1 MIESIHVA
9 KTATY
14 GDALQSLTGLK
25 TFNYIYG
32 SNGSGKTTISRVVA
46 NPADPGHASC
56 KIAWKAGA
64 PLDAFV
70 YNRDFVAANFGLSP
84 IKGVFTLGKQSV
96 EAAEALRLA
105 AAEVAKRVAE
115 IVALTATLKGPDG
128 LGGKKAELEALDQWL
143 QDKCWAQ
150 KVKHGAKLSVAFEG
164 YRNDKSK
171 FKRKILEELA
181 RSASAEK
188 RPTMVDMEA
197 RAETIFGTAPTSET
211 LLATPSA
218 TSLVAR
224 ESNPTL
230 PKVVVGSKDV
240 DIAAMIEK
248 LGASDWVKQGRPFF
262 RKSDGDC
269 PFCQQPAPASL
280 EADLDA
286 YFDGAFVAETAAI
299 DALAIVYIADGEAFL
314 SAVDAVAASAS
325 TRVDKAG
332 LQSQRDA
339 VAAKIAANSLLI
351 ESKRKEP
358 SRPIV
363 LDGLAQG
370 AAAIAATIA
379 KANTAIGAHNET
391 VANIRTEKEKLTAQ
405 VWRHLVEDELAGD
418 LSDYATRKDGLDKAV
433 AKLESSIAEKAKAKL
448 AKEGEI
454 RKLEKSSTSVQP
466 TVDEINGLLRSY
478 GFRSFSLA
486 RVCEGNTY
494 ALRRA
499 DQTDA
504 RETLSEGEKSFVTFL
519 YFYHLLQGSPDDS
532 GTVSPRVAVFDDP
545 VSSLDS
551 DVLFIVSSLI
561 HRLMDQVR
569 AKAHPV
575 KQLFILTHNIHF
587 HREVTFNG
595 GRPQGATMSEE
606 SFWVVRKPGDHSLL
620 QPSPGNPVSSS
631 YEMLWAEIRRKDLTV
646 GAVQNTL
653 RRILESYFKILGG
666 VDPRNLDRHFE
677 GVDKV
682 VCKSLFAWINAGS
695 HGFDDNLHFAVD
707 DASVEN
713 HLRVFK
719 AIFENSEHGAHY
731 RMMMREPPAEL
742 LVAPAAL
749 DAGPHEKR

>member
-14 GDALQSLTGLK
+14 GDARQSLTGLK

-32 SNGSGKTTISRVVA
+32 SNGSGKTTISRIVA
-46 NPADPGHASC
+46 NPGDPAHASC
-56 KIAWKAGA
+56 NIAWKAGA

-96 EAAEALRLA
+96 EDAEALRVA
-105 AAEVAKRVAE
+105 AAEVAKRAAE
-115 IVALTATLKGPDG
+115 IIALTATLKGPDG
-128 LGGKKAELEALDQWL
+128 LGGKKAELDALDQWL

-150 KVKHGAKLSVAFEG
+150 KVKHGAKLSGAFEG

-171 FKRKILEELA
+171 FKRKILEELSA
-181 RSASAEK
+181 VASAGT
-188 RPTMVDMEA
+188 RPTLVDMEA
-197 RAETIFGTAPTSET
+197 RAETVFGPTPTSEA
-211 LLATPSA
+211 LLASPSA
-218 TSLVAR
+218 ASLVAR
-224 ESNPTL
+224 ESNPIL
-230 PKVVVGSKDV
+230 PKVIVGSKDV

-262 RKSDGDC
+262 QKNDGDC

-280 EADLDA
+280 EADLGA
-286 YFDGAFVAETAAI
+286 YFDGAFVADTEAI
-299 DALAIVYIADGEAFL
+299 DALAIAYLADGKAFL
-314 SAVDAVAASAS
+314 SAVDAVAASTS
-325 TRVDKAG
+325 VRLDKVA
-332 LQSQRDA
+332 LQSQRDVA
-339 VAAKIAANSLLI
+339 AAKIAANSLLI

-363 LDGLAQG
+363 LDGLTECV
-370 AAAIAATIA
+370 AAIAVTIV
-379 KANTAIGAHNET
+379 KGNTAIGAHNAT
-391 VANIRTEKEKLTAQ
+391 VANIKAEKEKLTAQ
-405 VWRHLVEDELAGD
+405 VWRHLVEEELGPD
-418 LSDYATRKDGLDKAV
+418 LTDYATRKDGLDKAV
-433 AKLESSIAEKAKAKL
+433 AKLEGSIAEATRLKL

-454 RKLEKSSTSVQP
+454 RALEKSSTSVQP

-478 GFRSFSLA
+478 GFRSFALA
-486 RVCEGNTY
+486 RVGEGNTY

-499 DQTDA
+499 DETDA

-561 HRLMDQVR
+561 HRLMEQVR
-569 AKAHPV
+569 DKTHPV
-575 KQLFILTHNIHF
+575 KQLFILTHNVHF

-595 GRPQGATMSEE
+595 DRPQGATMREE
-606 SFWVVRKPGDHSLL
+606 SFWVVRKPGGHSLL
-620 QPSPGNPVSSS
+620 EPSPGNPVSSS

-666 VDPRNLDRHFE
+666 VDPKSRPAFRGCGQSGLQVYVLLDQRR
-677 GVDKV
+677 
-682 VCKSLFAWINAGS
+682 LAW
-695 HGFDDNLHFAVD
+695 L
-707 DASVEN
+707 
-713 HLRVFK
+713 
-719 AIFENSEHGAHY
+719 
-731 RMMMREPPAEL
+731 
-742 LVAPAAL
+742 
-749 DAGPHEKR
+749 

>member
-14 GDALQSLTGLK
+14 GDARQSLTGLK

-32 SNGSGKTTISRVVA
+32 SNGSGKTTISRVLAKPSDPAHA
-46 NPADPGHASC
+46 NC
-56 KIAWKAGA
+56 NIAWKGGS

-96 EAAEALRLA
+96 EDAEALRLA
-105 AAEVAKRVAE
+105 TAEVAKWAAE
-115 IVALTATLKGPDG
+115 IIALTATLKGPDG

-150 KVKHGAKLSVAFEG
+150 KLKHGAKLSGAFEG

-181 RSASAEK
+181 RVANVEK
-188 RPTMVDMEA
+188 RLTLADMEA
-197 RAETIFGTAPTSET
+197 KAETVFGPTPTSET
-211 LLATPSA
+211 LLGSPSA

-224 ESNPTL
+224 ESNPVL

-240 DIAAMIEK
+240 NIAAMIEK

-262 RKSDGDC
+262 QENEGDC

-280 EADLDA
+280 AADLGA
-286 YFDGAFVAETAAI
+286 YFDGAFVADTEAI
-299 DALAIVYIADGEAFL
+299 DALAIAYAADGKAFL
-314 SAVDAVAASAS
+314 SAVDAIAASTS
-325 TRVDKAG
+325 VRLDKIR
-332 LQSQRDA
+332 LQSQRDVA
-339 VAAKIAANSLLI
+339 AAKITANSLLI

-358 SRPIV
+358 SRPIA
-363 LDGLAQG
+363 LDSLAEC
-370 AAAIAATIA
+370 ADAIGTTVT
-379 KANTAIGAHNET
+379 KANAAIGAHNMT
-391 VANIRTEKEKLTAQ
+391 VANIRTEKENLTSQ
-405 VWRHLVEDELAGD
+405 VWRHLVGDELAAD
-418 LSDYATRKDGLDKAV
+418 LADYTTRKDGLDKAV
-433 AKLESSIAEKAKAKL
+433 TKLEGSIAEAAKAKL

-454 RKLEKSSTSVQP
+454 RTLEKSSTSVQP

-478 GFRSFSLA
+478 GFRSFALA
-486 RVCEGNTY
+486 RVGEGNTY

-499 DQTDA
+499 DETDA

-575 KQLFILTHNIHF
+575 KQLFILTHNVHF

-595 GRPQGATMSEE
+595 DRPQGATMREE
-606 SFWVVRKPGDHSLL
+606 SFWVVRKPGGHSVLEL
-620 QPSPGNPVSSS
+620 SPGNPVSSS

-666 VDPRNLDRHFE
+666 VDPKSLDRYFE
-677 GVDKV
+677 GADKV
-682 VCKSLFAWINAGS
+682 VCKSLFSWINAGS
-695 HGFDDNLHFAVD
+695 HGFDDNLHFAVNA
-707 DASVEN
+707 ASVEN

-719 AIFENSEHGAHY
+719 AIFEHSTHGAHY
-731 RMMMREPPAEL
+731 RMMMREPLEPPL
-742 LVAPAAL
+742 GSP
-749 DAGPHEKR
+749 P

>member
-1 MIESIHVA
+1 MIESVHLA

-14 GDALQSLTGLK
+14 GDARQSLTGLK
-25 TFNYIYG
+25 MFNYIFG
-32 SNGSGKTTISRVVA
+32 SNGSGKTTISRVLA
-46 NPADPGHASC
+46 KPSDPAHAGC
-56 KIAWKAGA
+56 NIAWKGGA

-96 EAAEALRLA
+96 EDAEALKLA
-105 AAEVAKRVAE
+105 TDEVAKRATE
-115 IVALTATLKGPDG
+115 ITALTATLKGPDG

-150 KVKHGAKLSVAFEG
+150 KVKHGGKLSGAFEG

-171 FKRKILEELA
+171 FKRKVLEELA
-181 RSASAEK
+181 RVASVGT
-188 RPTMVDMEA
+188 RPRLVDMEA
-197 RAETIFGTAPTSET
+197 SAETVFGLAPTSEV
-211 LLATPSA
+211 LLASPSA

-230 PKVVVGSKDV
+230 QKIVVGSKDV
-240 DIAAMIEK
+240 NIAAMIEK

-262 RKSDGDC
+262 QENNGDC

-280 EADLDA
+280 AVELGA
-286 YFDGAFVAETAAI
+286 YFDGAFIADTEAL
-299 DALAIVYIADGEAFL
+299 DALAIAYAADGKAFL
-314 SAVDAVAASAS
+314 SAVDAIAASTS
-325 TRVDKAG
+325 VRLDKTG

-339 VAAKIAANSLLI
+339 AAAKIAANSLLI

-358 SRPIV
+358 SRPIA
-363 LDGLAQG
+363 LDSLAEC
-370 AAAIAATIA
+370 AAMITATVA
-379 KANTAIGAHNET
+379 MANTAIGAHNTT
-391 VANIRTEKEKLTAQ
+391 VANIRTEKEKLTSQ
-405 VWRHLVEDELAGD
+405 VWRHLVEDELAAD
-418 LSDYATRKDGLDKAV
+418 LADYTTRKDGLDKAV
-433 AKLESSIAEKAKAKL
+433 TKLEESIAEAAKAKL

-454 RKLEKSSTSVQP
+454 RTLEKSSTSVQP

-486 RVCEGNTY
+486 RVGEGNTY

-499 DQTDA
+499 DETDA

-532 GTVSPRVAVFDDP
+532 GTVSPRVAVLDDP

-575 KQLFILTHNIHF
+575 KQLFILTHNVHF

-595 GRPQGATMSEE
+595 DRPQGATMREE
-606 SFWVVRKPGDHSLL
+606 SFWVVRKPGGHSVLE
-620 QPSPGNPVSSS
+620 PSKGNPVSSS
-631 YEMLWAEIRRKDLTV
+631 YEMLWAEIRRKDLTI

-666 VDPRNLDRHFE
+666 IDPKSLDRHFE
-677 GVDKV
+677 GTDKV
-682 VCKSLFAWINAGS
+682 VCKSLFSWINAGS

-707 DASVEN
+707 AASVEN

-719 AIFENSEHGAHY
+719 AIFEHSTHGAHY
-731 RMMMREPPAEL
+731 RMMMREPLAEL
-742 LVAPAAL
+742 LDDQP
-749 DAGPHEKR
+749 